1 MRNIFSDL
9 KIPVMMVA
17 TDLEAGD
24 KVVLKS
30 GNIIDALRATMSMP
44 GLFPPARVNDR
55 WLVDGGLVDPVPVS
69 VARAMGSDVVIAVDL
84 NSGLVPRKR
93 KTVHTGRNLV
103 TDNGIEKEQTVNHLN
118 YIEKAAISLK
128 HKKDELLGSN
138 SSKFNLI
145 ETVVTSISIM
155 QETDNPHKSCCRSA
169 GYINTAADRKI
180 KDDGLRQG

>member
-1 MRNIFSDL
+1 
-9 KIPVMMVA
+9 MMLA

-84 NSGLVPRKR
+84 NSGLVSRK
-93 KTVHTGRNLV
+93 K
-103 TDNGIEKEQTVNHLN
+103 
-118 YIEKAAISLK
+118 KADA
-128 HKKDELLGSN
+128 
-138 SSKFNLI
+138 
-145 ETVVTSISIM
+145 
-155 QETDNPHKSCCRSA
+155 
-169 GYINTAADRKI
+169 Y
-180 KDDGLRQG
+180 RQ